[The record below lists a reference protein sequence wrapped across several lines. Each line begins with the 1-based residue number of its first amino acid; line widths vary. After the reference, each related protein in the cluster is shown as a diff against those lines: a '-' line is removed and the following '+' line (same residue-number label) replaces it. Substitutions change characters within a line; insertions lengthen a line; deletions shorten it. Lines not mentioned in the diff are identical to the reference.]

1 MSTLP
6 KPSVSL
12 GGGGSSIYASS
23 NSHLIV
29 AVAILRHKG
38 SQSHP
43 SLCALTVYRQN
54 GMKLRTYKEE
64 QSQLGESQ
72 QDEEDEN
79 IGFKLFPEDSTA
91 LYIHYEAIERN
102 KRLLLSYM

>member
-1 MSTLP
+1 
-6 KPSVSL
+6 
-12 GGGGSSIYASS
+12 
-23 NSHLIV
+23 
-29 AVAILRHKG
+29 
-38 SQSHP
+38 
-43 SLCALTVYRQN
+43 
-54 GMKLRTYKEE
+54 MKLRTYKEE

-72 QDEEDEN
+72 QDEN

>member
-1 MSTLP
+1 
-6 KPSVSL
+6 
-12 GGGGSSIYASS
+12 
-23 NSHLIV
+23 
-29 AVAILRHKG
+29 
-38 SQSHP
+38 
-43 SLCALTVYRQN
+43 
-54 GMKLRTYKEE
+54 MKLRTYKEE